1 MSAEA
6 SCAADRAAHFLAHH
20 PLIDR
25 VLEALGRTSLVQPG
39 LSLAAWQIQRQVR
52 ATGLRQYVDEM
63 KFEAGQDFESRF
75 LAGLTSSTVAR
86 EQVIAFVEGLKGL
99 HPRVRAGLLRT
110 WMRAAGMTYVHREK
124 QRIRDRM
131 RGHERAYPL
140 DAMVAAFGACNLKC
154 RGCYAAAELGNAGA
168 RPEDLD
174 FVVSELER
182 LNVAHVVLVGKGE
195 PFFDQ
200 KSRDL
205 LFGVARRH
213 PGIFFTLY
221 TNGTCIGDDD
231 VARLR
236 RCANVLPLLS
246 VDGPEA
252 LNDAR
257 RGAGVFARVARAMER
272 MRAAGLLFGY
282 ISTVMRDN
290 RTAILDPAFVSDMQA
305 RGCRFGV
312 YSMFLSF
319 DAELARAHMLSP
331 DERADYARHFVALQ
345 GRSPVPLLD
354 IDGVEAHV
362 GCRSRA
368 GATLY
373 IDALE
378 GTVAPCI
385 RDAVSPDPGALYAQR
400 RPGRLAEILE
410 SGFFRTYRAGADGH
424 VCGAFKQ
431 ADAAAEVG
439 CSGNCAVAERPR

>member
-1 MSAEA
+1 MSQADA
-6 SCAADRAAHFLAHH
+6 CAADRAARFLARH

-25 VLEALGRTSLVQPG
+25 VLGALGRTSLARPG

-63 KFEAGQDFESRF
+63 KFEPGQDFESRF
-75 LAGLTSSTVAR
+75 LAGLTASTGAR
-86 EQVIAFVEGLKGL
+86 EQVITFIEGLKDL
-99 HPRVRAGLLRT
+99 HPRVRSGLLQT

-131 RGHERAYPL
+131 LGHMRAYPL
-140 DAMVAAFGACNLKC
+140 DAMVAAFGACNLRC
-154 RGCYAAAELGNAGA
+154 RGCYAAAELGTAGA
-168 RPEDLD
+168 RPQDLN
-174 FVVSELER
+174 FVVSELES

-213 PGIFFTLY
+213 PGMFFTLY
-221 TNGTCIGDDD
+221 TNGTCINDDD
-231 VARLR
+231 VIRLR
-236 RCANVLPLLS
+236 RCANILPLLS

-257 RGAGVFARVARAMER
+257 RGAGVFARVTGAMER

-282 ISTVMRDN
+282 ISTVLRDN
-290 RTAILDPAFVSDMQA
+290 RAAILDPAFVADMQR

-319 DAELARAHMLSP
+319 DSDLARTLMLGP
-331 DERADYARHFVALQ
+331 TERADYARQFVALQ

-373 IDALE
+373 VDAVE

-385 RDAVSPDPGALYAQR
+385 RDAASPEPGALYADR
-400 RPGRLAEILE
+400 RPGRLAQILE
-410 SGFFRTYRAGADGH
+410 SDFFRTYRAGADGH

-431 ADAAAEVG
+431 ADAAAETV
-439 CSGNCAVAERPR
+439 CSGRCPAAERPR